1 MDFSYFSLSSSS
13 SSRSSVSASDASS
26 SPAKKQSKHREAH
39 RRKQQLQHH
48 FHSSNTTTATA
59 AATAATTN
67 SEARY
72 LGVRRRP
79 WGRYAAEIRDPATK
93 DRHWLGTYDTAEE
106 AAVAYDHAARALRGP
121 RTRTNFAYPDL
132 PPGSSI
138 TPFLS
143 PDLKIT
149 THHHLMNVVVASP
162 HPPVSLPPHATHPQ
176 YLCNEEEGEEEGM
189 LTSWVDEYTQLGGP
203 IEPCEPI
210 GSGHVEAGVRRSRW
224 TPGPVPWGMRRKRP
238 RCGGTAGGRSRGS
251 TRRCTSRKGMCIARC
266 SGRCQPRRTPRP
278 TDSSSAAR
286 LLFSFELIIYR
297 IDLLNLIK

>member
-1 MDFSYFSLSSSS
+1 MDFSYFSSSSS

-26 SPAKKQSKHREAH
+26 SSVKKQSKRRDDN

-59 AATAATTN
+59 TAIAAATN

-106 AAVAYDHAARALRGP
+106 AAVAYDRAARALRGP
-121 RTRTNFAYPDL
+121 RARTNFAYPDL

-149 THHHLMNVVVASP
+149 THHHHHHLMSVVASP
-162 HPPVSLPPHATHPQ
+162 HPPVSLPPHTTHPQ
-176 YLCNEEEGEEEGM
+176 YLCNEEGEEDM

-210 GSGHVEAGVRRSRW
+210 GSGHVQAGGASESLD
-224 TPGPVPWGMRRKRP
+224 TGAGPVGNAEEEAAMWWD
-238 RCGGTAGGRSRGS
+238 GGGPEPGFNAAMYFEEGYVHSPMFGP
-251 TRRCTSRKGMCIARC
+251 MPAAE
-266 SGRCQPRRTPRP
+266 
-278 TDSSSAAR
+278 DSAADGFQ
-286 LLFSFELIIYR
+286 LGGSASFFF
-297 IDLLNLIK
+297 